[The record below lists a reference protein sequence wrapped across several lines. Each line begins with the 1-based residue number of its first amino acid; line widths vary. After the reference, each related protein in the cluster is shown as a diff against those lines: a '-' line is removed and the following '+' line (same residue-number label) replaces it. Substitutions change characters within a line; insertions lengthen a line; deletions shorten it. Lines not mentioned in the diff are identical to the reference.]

1 MWRYAN
7 GIDDSAVEVEPADAK
22 GYSNSTTVSFDITD
36 AADAKSVLRSLT
48 DNVCRRL
55 RRDGA
60 RARTITVQIRYNDL
74 TRTTHQS
81 ALAAATN
88 ITKEIEKA
96 VCQLFDE
103 MWDKTPIRLLGVS
116 ASNIAKGD
124 EGRQMSLFD
133 TTDYAK
139 LEKLDQAFDSIR
151 SKYGA
156 GAIKRGT
163 DIEKKT

>member
-1 MWRYAN
+1 M
-7 GIDDSAVEVEPADAK
+7 
-22 GYSNSTTVSFDITD
+22 
-36 AADAKSVLRSLT
+36 
-48 DNVCRRL
+48 
-55 RRDGA
+55 
-60 RARTITVQIRYNDL
+60 
-74 TRTTHQS
+74 
-81 ALAAATN
+81 
-88 ITKEIEKA
+88 EKA

-139 LEKLDQAFDSIR
+139 LEKLDLAFDSIR